1 MDGVRGGPR
10 PWLQSSSRRGQA
22 GLHTAVCTQQRGS
35 PGPPGTH
42 PSPLRSQVLPLAQLL
57 EKSPVAPEPRDSYAP
72 VSAPPPPPT
81 GLSARVLNPDV
92 LTPHGAFPRLPAL
105 MLWRQQ
111 PSPGNKTQRWET
123 TGVVRLFASVPP
135 GTSSPRTAAG
145 APQRSGVVRA
155 RTGGST
161 ASCTDRAWRAL
172 TRDPAGVRNWEWHE
186 GDRHSHVRAA
196 RHKPQ

>member
-1 MDGVRGGPR
+1 MAAVELPER
-10 PWLQSSSRRGQA
+10 PSRPAHSSV
-22 GLHTAVCTQQRGS
+22 HTAAGFPRAPRDPPESPAEPGS
-35 PGPPGTH
+35 PLGAAPGEE
-42 PSPLRSQVLPLAQLL
+42 PSGSRAKGLICSSQRS
-57 EKSPVAPEPRDSYAP
+57 
-72 VSAPPPPPT
+72 PPPPT

-145 APQRSGVVRA
+145 ALQRSGVVRA

-186 GDRHSHVRAA
+186 GDRHSHMRAA